1 MFNMTKYGEI
11 SLFNFNNKN
20 NMEDRNKI
28 IQTLLRDLDILDE
41 LMKGSSSIRDH
52 KSFFEDMERNV
63 LEAIRI
69 VNKNEPIF

>member
-52 KSFFEDMERNV
+52 KSFFEDMERKV
-63 LEAIRI
+63 LEVIRI

>member
-1 MFNMTKYGEI
+1 
-11 SLFNFNNKN
+11 
-20 NMEDRNKI
+20 MEDRNKI

-52 KSFFEDMERNV
+52 KSFFEDMERKV
-63 LEAIRI
+63 LEVIRI